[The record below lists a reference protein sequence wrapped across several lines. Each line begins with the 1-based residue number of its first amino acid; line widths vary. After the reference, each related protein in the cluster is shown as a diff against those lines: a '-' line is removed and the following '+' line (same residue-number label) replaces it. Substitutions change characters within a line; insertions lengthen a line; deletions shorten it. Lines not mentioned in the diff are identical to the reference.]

1 MGAHTP
7 AEKLLKH
14 WLRIAS
20 VGSWAAESRAAK
32 LVMRTFAFLISC
44 ITQNRNAGGNVRRR
58 AANRARSVLE
68 WLGGIFV

>member
-1 MGAHTP
+1 MGAHSP

-32 LVMRTFAFLISC
+32 LVKRTFAFLISC
-44 ITQNRNAGGNVRRR
+44 RRRIEMLCVNVRRSD
-58 AANRARSVLE
+58 ANRARSVLR

>member
-1 MGAHTP
+1 MGAHSP

-32 LVMRTFAFLISC
+32 LVKRTFAFLISC
-44 ITQNRNAGGNVRRR
+44 
-58 AANRARSVLE
+58 
-68 WLGGIFV
+68 

>member
-1 MGAHTP
+1 MGAHSP

-32 LVMRTFAFLISC
+32 LVKRTSAFLMLPKIG
-44 ITQNRNAGGNVRRR
+44 NRNAVREC
-58 AANRARSVLE
+58 A
-68 WLGGIFV
+68 

>member
-1 MGAHTP
+1 MGAHSP

-20 VGSWAAESRAAK
+20 VGSWTAESRAAK

-44 ITQNRNAGGNVRRR
+44 RRR
-58 AANRARSVLE
+58 IE
-68 WLGGIFV
+68 MLGGMCVGATLTGLEAF